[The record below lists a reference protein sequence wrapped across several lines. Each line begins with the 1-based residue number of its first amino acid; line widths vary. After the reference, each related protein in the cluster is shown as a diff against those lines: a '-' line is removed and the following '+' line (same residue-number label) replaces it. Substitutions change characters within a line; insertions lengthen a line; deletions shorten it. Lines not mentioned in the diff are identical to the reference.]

1 MNLVPAIK
9 AIQAEMDK
17 LLKEYRE
24 TVKPYED
31 SLTQLR
37 KLNTACENCGGSGK
51 VLRHR
56 ACAED
61 DRPDPNDPKD
71 YVKCQ
76 LCGGTGEANY
86 LFLDEAKPEETA
98 TVKGT
103 CSNCEYHGT
112 TVYGGPSSYSVAYY
126 CLSEKEPSEVEPTH
140 SCEHWKPEVN
150 DWEDREA
157 VYQ

>member
-51 VLRHR
+51 VLRR
-56 ACAED
+56 RVCTED
-61 DRPDPNDPKD
+61 DRPDPNDPRD

-86 LFLDEAKPEETA
+86 LFLDEAKPKETA

-103 CSNCEYHGT
+103 CSNCEYHATLGFADST
-112 TVYGGPSSYSVAYY
+112 GGHVKYY
-126 CLSEKEPSEVEPTH
+126 CYGERESPEVSPNH
-140 SCEHWKPEVN
+140 SCEAWKLEG
-150 DWEDREA
+150 
-157 VYQ
+157 QL